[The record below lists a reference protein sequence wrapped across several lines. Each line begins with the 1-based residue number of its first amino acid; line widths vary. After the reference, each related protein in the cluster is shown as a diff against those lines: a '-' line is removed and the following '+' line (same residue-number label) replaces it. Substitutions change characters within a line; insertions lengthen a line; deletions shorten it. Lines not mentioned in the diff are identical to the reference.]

1 MVLASMVESAA
12 LELINLSYDSLE
24 SARFLAI
31 LSKISFNSSIIYS
44 RVTSNYYRPFGAK
57 YSHRILSIFIVIP

>member
-24 SARFLAI
+24 SARFLAR

-44 RVTSNYYRPFGAK
+44 RVTSNYYI
-57 YSHRILSIFIVIP
+57 HV